1 MIRKLFNLVKSGNHN
16 WQFWINTGW
25 LIFDKI
31 FHMALSLVVTAMVT
45 RYLGVEQYGLLSY
58 GLAFIDIFT
67 IICKL
72 GIDGII
78 VNELIKNRD
87 RTGEILGS
95 TTFLRLLSSFLS
107 MILTYIFVK
116 LLNPNDHTI
125 LVITCIQSVSLIFVA
140 FDTLNYYWQSRLES
154 KYTAIAQSISY
165 PLVCLLRLLFIW
177 LKKDVTWFA
186 WATVLDAFL
195 IALIMLFFYKR
206 EHLPR
211 YKLSISMMKYLLQHS
226 YHFIPVNLLVTIYTQ
241 MDKLMIK
248 GMSDSIQ
255 VGLYSAAMLVANL
268 WIFIPNALIDSG
280 RPIIMAMKSE
290 KNEDGYVD
298 RLRKLNM
305 GVLWISIL
313 AGVFLRYSEE

>member
-107 MILTYIFVK
+107 MILIK
-116 LLNPNDHTI
+116 
-125 LVITCIQSVSLIFVA
+125 SL
-140 FDTLNYYWQSRLES
+140 SLE
-154 KYTAIAQSISY
+154 
-165 PLVCLLRLLFIW
+165 
-177 LKKDVTWFA
+177 
-186 WATVLDAFL
+186 
-195 IALIMLFFYKR
+195 
-206 EHLPR
+206 
-211 YKLSISMMKYLLQHS
+211 
-226 YHFIPVNLLVTIYTQ
+226 
-241 MDKLMIK
+241 
-248 GMSDSIQ
+248 
-255 VGLYSAAMLVANL
+255 
-268 WIFIPNALIDSG
+268 
-280 RPIIMAMKSE
+280 
-290 KNEDGYVD
+290 
-298 RLRKLNM
+298 
-305 GVLWISIL
+305 
-313 AGVFLRYSEE
+313 